1 MEEADKTAVVPQE
14 AAGAA
19 LVEPPF
25 EGAEAPDPI
34 AEPGNLKKF
43 HICHYSTS
51 RNFNEIFSLINYFPD
66 CFMMAV
72 LFLNRIKDTE
82 SNINV

>member
-1 MEEADKTAVVPQE
+1 MEEAEKPAAAPQE

-34 AEPGNLKKF
+34 AEPGQF
-43 HICHYSTS
+43 DWFDIHHYQH
-51 RNFNEIFSLINYFPD
+51 D
-66 CFMMAV
+66 
-72 LFLNRIKDTE
+72 
-82 SNINV
+82 